1 MGTKK
6 QELGNRKP
14 SPIYTQTWETSSRV
28 EMGHMLSSELRN
40 KCSQKLKSAL
50 ELQQKNFLLRN
61 NVFYST
67 KSQQKENGVNKSLS
81 RNFIALVWC
90 RLLAQ
95 PQMEKAITKRNTCCP
110 SHLHLQRLLVIA
122 SVQSYSG
129 TEGRSVI
136 CLVWLIG
143 PSQLE

>member
-1 MGTKK
+1 MNRN
-6 QELGNRKP
+6 LGIGNQTLCH
-14 SPIYTQTWETSSRV
+14 IWTWETSPRI

-40 KCSQKLKSAL
+40 KCSQKLKLAH
-50 ELQQKNFLLRN
+50 ELQCKNFLLRN
-61 NVFYST
+61 NLYFIPQDPS
-67 KSQQKENGVNKSLS
+67 KKENGVNKSLS
-81 RNFIALVWC
+81 RNLIALVKC

-95 PQMEKAITKRNTCCP
+95 PKMEKAIAKRDTCCP

-122 SVQSYSG
+122 SVRSYSG
-129 TEGRSVI
+129 TEGRPVI

>member
-1 MGTKK
+1 MSRN
-6 QELGNRKP
+6 LGIGNQALCH
-14 SPIYTQTWETSSRV
+14 TWTWETSPRV
-28 EMGHMLSSELRN
+28 EMGHMLSSELRS

-81 RNFIALVWC
+81 RNLIALVWC

-110 SHLHLQRLLVIA
+110 SHLHLQRLLVTA